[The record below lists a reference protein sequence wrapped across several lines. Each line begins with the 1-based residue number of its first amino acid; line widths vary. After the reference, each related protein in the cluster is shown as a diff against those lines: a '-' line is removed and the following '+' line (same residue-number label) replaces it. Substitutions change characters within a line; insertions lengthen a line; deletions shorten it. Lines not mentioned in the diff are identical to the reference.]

1 MLVIMDN
8 LRSHHLKEAE
18 ELLRQNE
25 ITLLYLLP
33 YSPDLN
39 PIEKNVVKDEIVP
52 PQVEGSRKRSAAG
65 CY

>member
-1 MLVIMDN
+1 MDN

-25 ITLLYLLP
+25 ITLLYLPP

-52 PQVEGSRKRSAAG
+52 PQVEGSRKRSAA
-65 CY
+65 CCR